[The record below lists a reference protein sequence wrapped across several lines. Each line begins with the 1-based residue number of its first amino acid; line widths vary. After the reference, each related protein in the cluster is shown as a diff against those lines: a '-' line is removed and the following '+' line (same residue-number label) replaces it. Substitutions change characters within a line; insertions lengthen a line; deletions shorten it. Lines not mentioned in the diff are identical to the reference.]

1 MASLSRPPIRV
12 RFKKDHINFGNTIV
26 QDGLVLN
33 LDAGNPASY
42 PGSGTTWTD
51 LSFNGN
57 NGTLVGGVGFD
68 GGNFGSL
75 TFDGVDDYVRILNP
89 YKDYTNQITVE
100 WWTKRNGNLADGS
113 GWGLSQENL
122 DTLSNTYFLMHAINN
137 TDMIFYVRDISANT
151 WRNLTIGTVDT
162 TPCYLVGTITSSAIN
177 VYKNGVLTDTGTGLS
192 GNMSTYSTPVLHLGK
207 DPRYGS
213 GRFYNG
219 SIFTASIYNR
229 ALTASEVQQNYN
241 ALRGRFGI

>member
-1 MASLSRPPIRV
+1 MGIAYNPR
-12 RFKKDHINFGNTIV
+12 IV
-26 QDGLVLN
+26 TDGLVLC
-33 LDAGNPASY
+33 LDAGNTKSY

-51 LSFNGN
+51 LSGQGN
-57 NGTLVGGVGFD
+57 NGTLVNGPTYSSAD
-68 GGNFGSL
+68 GGSIV
-75 TFDGVDDYVRILNP
+75 FDGVNDYVRILNP
-89 YKDYTNQITVE
+89 YNAYTNQITVE
-100 WWTKRNGNLADGS
+100 WWTKRNGNLAVGS
-113 GWGLSQENL
+113 GWGLSQENANNN
-122 DTLSNTYFLMHAINN
+122 SNTYFLMHSSNGTN
-137 TDMIFYVRDISANT
+137 QMIFYVRDISANV